1 MYGIIAED
9 KSDVAMLK
17 VIIKRIA
24 NNQSLSIRSK
34 GYNGCGEM
42 LRKGAVQLKAFKDLG
57 CDRFVV
63 CYDADRD
70 SPRDRHNEVLRK
82 IVLPFGN
89 TGKCCILVPIQEI
102 EAWILADLKS
112 VTKVISSWVPTKVYH
127 SPESVNDPKEELE
140 KLSRNANKRPRY
152 SHAIHNCKVAE
163 YLDLSV
169 VKQKCE
175 SFLPLENLVLN
186 GEGNIEGIRAS

>member
-1 MYGIIAED
+1 VYGIIAED

-17 VIIKRIA
+17 VIIKRVA
-24 NNQSLSIRSK
+24 KTQSVSIKGK

-42 LRKGAVQLKAFKDLG
+42 LRKGTTQLKAFKELG
-57 CDRFVV
+57 CDRFII

-70 SPRDRHNEVLRK
+70 SPSGRHNEALEK
-82 IVLPFGN
+82 IVIPFGN
-89 TGKCCILVPIQEI
+89 TEKCCILVPIQEI

-163 YLDLSV
+163 HLDLSI
-169 VKQKCE
+169 VKQKCK
-175 SFLPLENLVLN
+175 SFLPLEDLVLN
-186 GEGNIEGIRAS
+186 GEGNIE